1 MNKDEVLSQVS
12 DIIRDVL
19 DQPEINIT
27 LATTADDIDEWDS
40 FNHINIMVAVEAH
53 FRIKI
58 NTAEVEELK
67 NVGELVDLVL
77 HKQSLRK

>member
-27 LATTADDIDEWDS
+27 LATTADDIEEWDS